1 MNFEKCERRT
11 CFACSGS
18 GHCLALTKTYRGK
31 PCPFYQT
38 AGEVDEGRAN
48 ALKRL
53 HEMGRQDLIQNYIM
67 NAAGYRL

>member
-18 GHCLALTKTYRGK
+18 GHCLVLTKVYRNQ

-38 AGEVDEGRAN
+38 HDEVDEGRAK

-53 HEMGRQDLIQNYIM
+53 NDLGRSDLIQNYTM